1 MGALIALVIQE
12 LPSLIPE
19 IKGLF
24 TAQNPGAP
32 EPTDAEVHAALLAA
46 IAATLSKDDDWLNS
60 HKPTSDQ

>member
-1 MGALIALVIQE
+1 MGALIALIIQE

-24 TAQNPGAP
+24 TAQNPGQP

-46 IAATLSKDDDWLNS
+46 VSQTLATDSAWLLN
-60 HKPTSDQ
+60 HPPPSDQ